1 MGLGTLVCGNG
12 VASLAGA
19 SADVDG
25 GVSCTSCVACGNV
38 QDRIGSNDYMG
49 EVRIPMSEVMTLGEI
64 SKWYPLVSGP
74 GHEGEQVSGEIS
86 IRVQVMVQGDLQ
98 TGNLN
103 AEELRRFAL
112 QKMVRQRACVPACHV
127 SC

>member
-1 MGLGTLVCGNG
+1 MR
-12 VASLAGA
+12 
-19 SADVDG
+19 
-25 GVSCTSCVACGNV
+25 GNV

-112 QKMVRQRACVPACHV
+112 QKMVRQRACVPACHF